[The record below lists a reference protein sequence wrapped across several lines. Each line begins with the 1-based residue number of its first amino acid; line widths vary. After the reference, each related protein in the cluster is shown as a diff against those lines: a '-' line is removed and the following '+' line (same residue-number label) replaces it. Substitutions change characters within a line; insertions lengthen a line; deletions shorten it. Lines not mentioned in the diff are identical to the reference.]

1 MKKWLKAELH
11 THTIDD
17 PHDGHRIIYH
27 TAPQLI
33 DAAGRHGFD
42 V

>member
-17 PHDGHRIIYH
+17 PHDGHRI
-27 TAPQLI
+27 TPQLI
-33 DAAGRHGFD
+33 DAAARLNQIEE
-42 V
+42 